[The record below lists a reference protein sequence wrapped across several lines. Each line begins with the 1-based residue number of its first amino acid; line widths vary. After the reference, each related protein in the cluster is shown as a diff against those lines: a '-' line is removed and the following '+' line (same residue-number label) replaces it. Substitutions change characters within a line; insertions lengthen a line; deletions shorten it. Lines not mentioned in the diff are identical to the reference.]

1 MSREHRRLL
10 GCWVALLALGA
21 IEFGCAFTPIGRAFR
36 PLLLLPALCMAA
48 LVALMF
54 MGVRSGP
61 AIVRGFA
68 VASLFWLTIL
78 LGLGMMDPLTRAIYP
93 ALG

>member
-1 MSREHRRLL
+1 MERAQGRVS
-10 GCWVALLALGA
+10 WKVISDMGA
-21 IEFGCAFTPIGRAFR
+21 IEFGCGFAPIGRSYR
-36 PLLLLPALCMAA
+36 PLLLFPALCMVG

-54 MGVRSGP
+54 MGVPRGP

-68 VASLFWLTIL
+68 VAGLFWLTIL
-78 LGLGMMDPLTRAIYP
+78 LGLGMIDPLTRAIYP